1 MHLHTLYSDG
11 TVAVDALL
19 QHIEAQTDLDLVAIT
34 DHERLDGA
42 LRAREMHAAGDF
54 HFDLVVGEEI
64 TTRRGHVLALFIE
77 ERIPALRPLP
87 ETLERIHDQG
97 GLAIAAHPLAPLTP
111 SLGRRSLL
119 APPPRPRSAASPGR
133 DRAAQPQR
141 RRSRAPPR
149 AQSPERTLPAPGGG
163 RQFRRPRARA
173 RRHRLDLVPRRERRG
188 LPAGHRRA
196 GHRACRAS
204 TGAAGTTSRSTAG
217 SSSPRAATCAILSVP
232 QESGDDA
239 GPGRPGAPSR
249 RSIGPANPCS
259 RSAEGRHRQPI
270 RLPASGRGE
279 RARAA
284 HVRSHAPAGP

>member
-1 MHLHTLYSDG
+1 MTPRNGGTRGKADMHLHTLYSDG

-42 LRAREMHAAGDF
+42 LRAREIHAAGDF

-119 APPPRPRSAASPGR
+119 SPPATTPIRGITWTRSSCTTPAPPVACAAS
-133 DRAAQPQR
+133 
-141 RRSRAPPR
+141 S
-149 AQSPERTLPAPGGG
+149 
-163 RQFRRPRARA
+163 
-173 RRHRLDLVPRRERRG
+173 
-188 LPAGHRRA
+188 
-196 GHRACRAS
+196 
-204 TGAAGTTSRSTAG
+204 
-217 SSSPRAATCAILSVP
+217 AI
-232 QESGDDA
+232 A
-239 GPGRPGAPSR
+239 
-249 RSIGPANPCS
+249 
-259 RSAEGRHRQPI
+259 
-270 RLPASGRGE
+270 
-279 RARAA
+279 
-284 HVRSHAPAGP
+284 